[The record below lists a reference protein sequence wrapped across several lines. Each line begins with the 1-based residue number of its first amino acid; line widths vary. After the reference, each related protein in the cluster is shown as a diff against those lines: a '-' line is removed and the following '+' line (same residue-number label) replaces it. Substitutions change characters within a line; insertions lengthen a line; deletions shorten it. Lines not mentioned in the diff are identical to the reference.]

1 MADDFDVYQLGDI
14 RARVPKGVTV
24 EHITLDPTVLGPE
37 AEQRLASA
45 GELRIPRSIVG
56 PDRFWTDA
64 LLDMFD
70 PTMKPKIIIDE
81 DR

>member
-14 RARVPKGVTV
+14 RVRVPKGVTV
-24 EHITLDPTVLGPE
+24 EHITLDRTVLSRE
-37 AEQRLASA
+37 VEERLACA

-70 PTMKPKIIIDE
+70 PAMKPKIVIDE